1 MITFIFFRVFW
12 ICWCI
17 FGISSAGYMM
27 SKIWQRW
34 QTNPVLT
41 SIATTNLPVSAIN
54 FPAVT
59 ICTVNKAVSEKLIIQ
74 GCRLKYNFT
83 EMRQIISTL
92 VDPESRN
99 NDAEEGKPNKIDP
112 KEALRLL
119 RLVAPKCSDFILR
132 CELNGKVKE
141 CKELFKLV
149 LTDTGYCCTFNA
161 MDTKN
166 KLVNR

>member
-1 MITFIFFRVFW
+1 MDIFE
-12 ICWCI
+12 C
-17 FGISSAGYMM
+17 SYS
-27 SKIWQRW
+27 
-34 QTNPVLT
+34 
-41 SIATTNLPVSAIN
+41 
-54 FPAVT
+54 
-59 ICTVNKAVSEKLIIQ
+59 
-74 GCRLKYNFT
+74 FT

-99 NDAEEGKPNKIDP
+99 NDEEEGGKPRIGP

-132 CELNGKVKE
+132 CELNGQQGP

-161 MDTKN
+161 MDTKS
-166 KLVNR
+166 KIVTG